1 MLDLER
7 GQPDRAPTRPQ
18 TENFGLEEN
27 DMFIARWQ
35 IDARF
40 GHKQTVIDL
49 LQKWEREIGAKAG
62 TDKMDIKIL
71 TGSIG
76 AREAT
81 VEVNHTIESI
91 AQLERFFE
99 TIGKID
105 AHRQW
110 SKDLEPHVVSGSA
123 LWTVYRVI

>member
-1 MLDLER
+1 ML
-7 GQPDRAPTRPQ
+7 
-18 TENFGLEEN
+18 
-27 DMFIARWQ
+27 IARWQ

-49 LQKWEREIGAKAG
+49 LHRWVREIGATAG

-81 VEVNHTIESI
+81 VEVNHSVESL
-91 AQLERFFE
+91 AQLEAFFGE
-99 TIGKID
+99 IGKND
-105 AHRQW
+105 AHKQW
-110 SKDLEPHVVSGSA
+110 GKDLEPYVVSGSSH
-123 LWTVYRVI
+123 WTIYRVV